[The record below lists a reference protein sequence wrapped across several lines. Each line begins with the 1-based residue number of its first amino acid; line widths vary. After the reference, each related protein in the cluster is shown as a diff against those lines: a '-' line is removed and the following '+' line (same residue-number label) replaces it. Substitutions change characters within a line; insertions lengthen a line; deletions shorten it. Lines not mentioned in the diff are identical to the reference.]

1 MGPPDSNVADPTA
14 RDSESF
20 LRLIR
25 MIAGENRHRSTARG
39 LVVLLPLVRRAIQ
52 TGHGPLGLVRWIQ
65 QALACRPP
73 CASLEERSR
82 ELTEEL
88 VRFLIGPPDP
98 LAETCAEFE

>member
-1 MGPPDSNVADPTA
+1 VGPSDSNVADPAA
-14 RDSESF
+14 RGSESF
-20 LRLIR
+20 LNLVR
-25 MIAGENRHRSTARG
+25 MIAGENRHRSTTRG

-52 TGHGPLGLVRWIQ
+52 TGHGPPGLVRWTQ

-73 CASLEERSR
+73 YATIEERAR